1 MDKKEKK
8 GNNGLLNIM
17 VFMVSFLLFG
27 AIFMLFM
34 MANVEIEYNEIAQ
47 DPIHKVV
54 DEIVDVNVYNQET
67 PIIPTNREGKEL
79 ILIDKSGSMEEFIT
93 GIYKNNI
100 EFFKKNDV
108 WAFDT
113 EVYKNVSIEAVE
125 FSGDTN
131 LFQAVNQAADL
142 GYNTIW
148 LCSDLEHNT
157 GEIQLSDL
165 SKNMQIIVYSP
176 KILDKAKTDNV
187 VEELGKANLKI
198 ITIN

>member
-1 MDKKEKK
+1 MESRKKNK
-8 GNNGLLNIM
+8 NIFLNAK
-17 VFMVSFLLFG
+17 VLMVSFLLFG
-27 AIFMLFM
+27 VILMLFM
-34 MANVEIEYNEIAQ
+34 MRNVEVEYIEIAQ
-47 DPIHKVV
+47 DPIYKFV
-54 DEIVDVNVYNQET
+54 DEIVDVYVYNQET

-79 ILIDKSGSMEEFIT
+79 ILVDKSGSMEEFIT
-93 GIYKNNI
+93 GIYKSNI

-113 EVYKNVSIEAVE
+113 EVHKNVSIEAVE

-165 SKNMQIIVYSP
+165 AKNMQIIVYSP
-176 KILDKAKTDNV
+176 KILDKVKTDNV
-187 VEELGKANLKI
+187 VEELGKAKNLKI